1 MLPSET
7 RWTKNRNA
15 WRFFWIKNNVYLLLK
30 KTKIFIE
37 RENLNGQCHEINDS
51 RFFPDSSPIIQSYV
65 FAIWFRFLRNIRIT
79 IQVIC
84 QSLLLHF
91 TVTKQFRKFST
102 LFFMVKTHFGPMIH
116 GLDFFLCKP
125 SMFWRYFSISLEMQC
140 PVICWIVMYYTILS
154 FSLCTILLY
163 IKFSCT
169 ILSFSSVLFYF
180 CGNVLYS
187 PVLSRSFHV
196 LSSPLLSCAVILT
209 FSDLSLFFSVRS
221 IPILSYFPAVITY
234 ILSCSRFIHLFLS
247 FFYSYR
253 VFPMLS
259 CRWSLLLFLSFP
271 FPSIPFLSCLYF
283 FVLFFSYHAFPVLS
297 F

>member
-1 MLPSET
+1 
-7 RWTKNRNA
+7 
-15 WRFFWIKNNVYLLLK
+15 
-30 KTKIFIE
+30 
-37 RENLNGQCHEINDS
+37 
-51 RFFPDSSPIIQSYV
+51 
-65 FAIWFRFLRNIRIT
+65 
-79 IQVIC
+79 
-84 QSLLLHF
+84 
-91 TVTKQFRKFST
+91 
-102 LFFMVKTHFGPMIH
+102 
-116 GLDFFLCKP
+116 
-125 SMFWRYFSISLEMQC
+125 MQC
-140 PVICWIVMYYTILS
+140 PVICWIVMYYTIMS

-247 FFYSYR
+247 F
-253 VFPMLS
+253 
-259 CRWSLLLFLSFP
+259 P